1 VRLRAAAV
9 VLTGILA
16 VTLFIEPARSS
27 QALAQ
32 GPVLQDD
39 RFAGLQWTFVRI
51 RYSSF
56 TVDSRYR
63 VDYWG
68 EPWAID
74 GPAAEQNLSRR
85 LRTATAI
92 QVNDPGRPHPR

>member
-1 VRLRAAAV
+1 MKARAAALV
-9 VLTGILA
+9 CTALVTGL
-16 VTLFIEPARSS
+16 LFVEPARVS

-32 GPVLQDD
+32 MPVLQDD

-51 RYSSF
+51 RYYAF

-68 EPWAID
+68 
-74 GPAAEQNLSRR
+74 
-85 LRTATAI
+85 
-92 QVNDPGRPHPR
+92 